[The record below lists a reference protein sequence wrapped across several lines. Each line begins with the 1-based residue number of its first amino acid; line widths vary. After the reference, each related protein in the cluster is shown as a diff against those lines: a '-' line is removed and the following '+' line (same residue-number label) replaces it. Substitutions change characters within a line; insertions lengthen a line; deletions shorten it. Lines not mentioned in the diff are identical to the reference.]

1 MRRGLASLLLFG
13 SFSSFVCAQDPV
25 QGLLAEDWRERNAAA
40 RKLAAAPTLDVDA
53 LLKVMQTPE
62 DEWVGNVGIAFGLGG
77 DRDPITAI
85 LLECDSEVARRVV
98 PALRNVDVVPLVDPV
113 DLVTPR
119 SAADLAGWL
128 LQRSNTPREHLRAR
142 WRELQIAP
150 TNVPLARLWLRVFAP
165 TEDDAMAFAAR
176 PEAQQHVLQV
186 LAAEQPALLHAI
198 ARRGAPELQD
208 AALLADAA
216 TGFNHVVA
224 RNDAELLAVLASRF
238 VQTTDANV
246 AARLGKALLAH
257 RIEGLRAALAAAAR
271 DDDAADAA
279 TARRRIASFAAV
291 LARTV
296 EIPIAPMQPF
306 VGDEDPIVV
315 ERALCALRRP
325 ARDPQAAKE
334 LAPVL
339 FELLGNTRDPRLAAV
354 ALHALAGIGP
364 DVPADLAQRARA
376 WAKRTPWRGTMP
388 SVLLALSRL
397 GQDDDVLLANRFRA
411 LNEAGATEQC
421 RDALWEALANQPDA
435 GAKSLLALR
444 PRPAPHLL
452 ERVATA
458 AAAVEPDRLRDWLTE
473 PRLRLPAI
481 SGLAAKA
488 PARLPPFKELFDEL
502 DKVAKINRG
511 DLLGVLVRHPD
522 AADHAADLVRATL
535 SITEAD
541 YGPIRD
547 FLGNHH
553 RRLPVAARIDALR
566 GRLSKGERWWLVAD
580 AAPGDVLPLL
590 RACFDECTDMVK
602 RSEFARQ
609 LVHFGDRDDQDRIC
623 AQLATDRAY
632 GPLEA
637 LRDARQLTPALRD
650 AVERHIDT
658 KLRAEHPFGIEDAFA
673 VLWAHRQR

>member
-1 MRRGLASLLLFG
+1 MRRGLASLLLLASFG
-13 SFSSFVCAQDPV
+13 SFVCAQDPI
-25 QGLLAEDWRERNAAA
+25 QGLLAKDWRERNAAA
-40 RKLAAAPTLDVDA
+40 RALAAAPTIDVDA

-62 DEWVGNVGIAFGLGG
+62 DEWVRSVGLWGG
-77 DRDPITAI
+77 RGGGRDPITAI
-85 LLECDSEVARRVV
+85 LLECDSEVAGRAA
-98 PALRNVDVVPLVDPV
+98 PALRNVDAFPLMDLI
-113 DLVTPR
+113 DLVIPR

-128 LQRSNTPREHLRAR
+128 LQRSNTSRDHLRAR
-142 WRELQIAP
+142 WRELQIVP
-150 TNVPLARLWLRVFAP
+150 TNVPLARLWLRLFAP
-165 TEDDAMAFAAR
+165 TADDAMALAAL
-176 PEAQQHVLQV
+176 PEARKQVLQV

-216 TGFNHVVA
+216 TDFDHVVA
-224 RNDAELLAVLASRF
+224 RNDKELLAVLACRF
-238 VQTTDANV
+238 VQTPDAD
-246 AARLGKALLAH
+246 AASRLGNALLAH
-257 RIEGLRAALAAAAR
+257 RIEGLRAALDATAR
-271 DDDAADAA
+271 GADADDAA

-306 VGDEDPIVV
+306 VGDADPIVV

-376 WAKRTPWRGTMP
+376 WAKRAPWRGTMP

-397 GQDDDVLLANRFRA
+397 GQDADVLLANRFRA
-411 LNEAGATEQC
+411 LNEAGTTQQC
-421 RDALWEALANQPDA
+421 RDALWEALASQPDA
-435 GAKSLLALR
+435 GAKSLLALK
-444 PRPAPHLL
+444 PKPADFILSS
-452 ERVATA
+452 VAIA
-458 AAAVEPDRLRDWLTE
+458 AAAAEPDRLRDWLAE
-473 PRLRLPAI
+473 PRLRLHAI
-481 SGLAAKA
+481 SALAAKA
-488 PARLPPFKELFDEL
+488 PARLPPFRELFDGL
-502 DKVAKINRG
+502 DKVAKANRR
-511 DLLGVLVRHPD
+511 DLLEALVRHPD
-522 AADHAADLVRATL
+522 ASDHAADLVQALLPTTV
-535 SITEAD
+535 ID
-541 YGPIRD
+541 HGPVGD
-547 FLGNHH
+547 FLRKHH
-553 RRLPVAARIDALR
+553 RLLPVATRIDALR
-566 GRLSKGERWWLVAD
+566 GGLSDGVGWWLVAD
-580 AAPGDVLPLL
+580 AAPADVLPLL
-590 RACFDECTDMVK
+590 RACFDECTDIAK

-623 AQLATDRAY
+623 AQLATDRTY
-632 GPLEA
+632 GTLEA
-637 LRDARQLTPALRD
+637 LRDAKQLPPALRD

>member
-1 MRRGLASLLLFG
+1 MRQGLASLLLFA
-13 SFSSFVCAQDPV
+13 SFGSFVCAQDAV
-25 QGLLAEDWRERNAAA
+25 QGLLAKEWRERNATA
-40 RKLAAAPTLDVDA
+40 RTLAAAPTLDVDA

-62 DEWVGNVGIAFGLGG
+62 DEWVVSVGLFGGRGG
-77 DRDPITAI
+77 GRDPITAI
-85 LLECDSEVARRVV
+85 LLECDREVARRTA
-98 PALRNVDVVPLVDPV
+98 PARRNVDAFPLVDPI
-113 DLVTPR
+113 DLVIPR

-128 LQRSNTPREHLRAR
+128 LQRSNTSRDHLRAR

-150 TNVPLARLWLRVFAP
+150 TNVPLARLWLRLFSP
-165 TEDDAMAFAAR
+165 TENEALAAAAR
-176 PEAQQHVLQV
+176 PEARKHVLQV

-198 ARRGAPELQD
+198 ARRGAAELQD
-208 AALLADAA
+208 AALRADAA
-216 TGFNHVVA
+216 TDFDHVVA
-224 RNDAELLAVLASRF
+224 RNDKELLAVLARRF
-238 VQTTDANV
+238 VQTTDAD
-246 AARLGKALLAH
+246 AASRLGEALLAH
-257 RIEGLRAALAAAAR
+257 RIEGLQAALAAAAR

-306 VGDEDPIVV
+306 VGDENPIVV

-411 LNEAGATEQC
+411 LNEAGTTQQC
-421 RDALWEALANQPDA
+421 RDALWEALASQPDA
-435 GAKSLLALR
+435 GAKSLLALE
-444 PRPAPHLL
+444 PKPADFILS
-452 ERVATA
+452 RVAIA
-458 AAAVEPDRLRDWLTE
+458 AAAVESDRLRDWLAE
-473 PRLRLPAI
+473 PRLRLHAI
-481 SGLAAKA
+481 SALAAKA
-488 PARLPPFKELFDEL
+488 PARLPPFRELFDEL
-502 DKVAKINRG
+502 DKVAKANRL
-511 DLLGVLVRHPD
+511 DLLEALVRHPD
-522 AADHAADLVRATL
+522 AGDHAADLVQALLPTTV
-535 SITEAD
+535 ID
-541 YGPIRD
+541 HGPVGD
-547 FLGNHH
+547 FLRKHH
-553 RRLPVAARIDALR
+553 RLLPVATRIDALR
-566 GRLSKGERWWLVAD
+566 GRLSDGVGWWLVAD

-590 RACFDECTDMVK
+590 RACFDECTDQK

-637 LRDARQLTPALRD
+637 LRDAKQLTPALRD

-673 VLWAHRQR
+673 VLWTHRQR